1 MRPGRSPLEQGVR
14 WAPAG
19 AAPMTGAGEAPG
31 RAGDRP
37 RLVFF
42 QWDHAPNL
50 AGSSY
55 LLLHMQAHVRCLS
68 THFDVTVINR
78 DCDFAEVC
86 DRHQPDLVL
95 FEAGYRSHGSRRIRV
110 DNTAAHPGVPRLGL
124 HNGDP
129 WCDRRAGFLSDMDR
143 WGIETFFSI
152 CTLTPSYTPAV
163 ADRMFVWPNFIDP
176 EMFRDQGE
184 AKRHQVFLT
193 GQAGSL
199 YPWRQAVFPRLAGR
213 YDCLVSGAAAYGGPN
228 QVGQLVGEDY
238 ARALNASLVVPT
250 CGTLAGEVVR
260 KHFEIPASMACLVT
274 ERTAALE
281 AAGFVDGETCV
292 FAAPDEVEARLDALF
307 ADPEALRRITEAGHR
322 LVMARHT
329 LRHRPQIHQW
339 LMLSRALGPGQKIIQ
354 PGPFDNLT
362 VVDERSGGVSGHI
375 AAVGLDRR
383 LIRQADALAA
393 GGHLA
398 AAGTRIAACLERVP
412 YHPEA
417 RLRQA
422 LLVLARGDAA
432 AAQGMMAR
440 IVEVTML
447 LYGAADPDPTEWAM
461 YLLTLICQ
469 GRLAEARR
477 LLDRYPRAWGGEMDR
492 VARLLD
498 RLAPDGARP
507 AGSPRHRRAS
517 VHVAI
522 DSDAA
527 WNAWVAGVLAANGQG
542 DLAARLTGGVPADGS
557 AARGGRAL
565 ALVVALD
572 RALDRFGLDPTGGRV
587 PPGPG
592 FDYPRRTALR
602 LLGRTRLRRLLK
614 DLRDRIRPPRAAP
627 DAGRANAP
635 AMPELPAAGP
645 AGWPLVPPVIPLPP
659 AAGPEVVAG
668 LNEDVPCL

>member
-1 MRPGRSPLEQGVR
+1 MAPSRTGRL
-14 WAPAG
+14 AG
-19 AAPMTGAGEAPG
+19 FGALRGSAPMTGAAAEEGSAG
-31 RAGDRP
+31 RRP

-50 AGSSY
+50 AGSTY

-86 DRHQPDLVL
+86 DWHEPDLVL

-110 DNTAAHPGVPRLGL
+110 DNTAANPGVPRLGL

-152 CTLTPSYTPAV
+152 CTLTPSYTPSV

-176 EMFRDQGE
+176 EMFRDHGE
-184 AKRHQVFLT
+184 RKRHQVFLT

-199 YPWRQAVFPRLAGR
+199 YPWRQAVFPRLAAR

-260 KHFEIPASMACLVT
+260 KHFEIPASLSCLVT
-274 ERTAALE
+274 ERTPALE

-292 FAAPDEVEARLDALF
+292 FAAPDEVEDRLDALF
-307 ADPEALRRITEAGHR
+307 ADPEELRRITEAGHR

-339 LMLSRALGPGQKIIQ
+339 LMLSRTLAPGQKIIQ
-354 PGPFDNLT
+354 PGPFEALT
-362 VVDERSGGVSGHI
+362 VVDRRSGAISGQI

-422 LLVLARGDAA
+422 LLVLAGGDAA

-440 IVEVTML
+440 IVEVTTL

-461 YLLTLICQ
+461 YLLTLVCEDRV
-469 GRLAEARR
+469 GEARQ

-498 RLAPDGARP
+498 RLDPAGARP
-507 AGSPRHRRAS
+507 AAGVRHPRAS
-517 VHVAI
+517 VHAAI

-527 WNAWVAGVLAANGQG
+527 WFAWVAGVLAANGQG
-542 DLAARLTGGVPADGS
+542 ALAARLGADAPPAIS
-557 AARGGRAL
+557 TAHANRAL
-565 ALVVALD
+565 GLAAALD
-572 RALDRFGLDPTGGRV
+572 RMLDRIGLDPTGGRV

-592 FDYPRRTALR
+592 FAFPRQTALR
-602 LLGRTRLRRLLK
+602 LLGRGHLRQMLK
-614 DLRDRIRPPRAAP
+614 GLRDRIRPAP
-627 DAGRANAP
+627 APSDTGRANAP
-635 AMPELPAAGP
+635 AMPSLPAAGP
-645 AGWPLVPPVIPLPP
+645 AGWPLRPPPVPLPS
-659 AAGPEVVAG
+659 AAGPAVAPG
-668 LNEDVPCL
+668 LNEDLLCQ